1 MVLIRL
7 AIFTLVAFSVGCSS
21 TKNEPQSPPP
31 GFAPAMGYT
40 PQMVAPPSSG
50 CSSCGG
56 STPVVNAPRYT
67 PPMTASPAIPQTLT
81 QATPGSGL
89 TLGTPVSAAPVMGPL
104 QVAFKPSIAP
114 IETAKLGMV
123 EVEETSTS
131 IPVPPVE

>member
-1 MVLIRL
+1 MVLFRF
-7 AIFTLVAFSVGCSS
+7 AIFTLVACSIGCSS

-40 PQMVAPPSSG
+40 PQMVTPPSSG
-50 CSSCGG
+50 CSSCGA
-56 STPVVNAPRYT
+56 SSPVVNAPRYT
-67 PPMTASPAIPQTLT
+67 PPMTASPAIPQTLK
-81 QATPGSGL
+81 QAAPATGL
-89 TLGTPVSAAPVMGPL
+89 ALGTPVSAAPVMGPL

-123 EVEETSTS
+123 EVDETTS